1 MSEPQQTPP
10 AQGNGRSKGR
20 RRGLV
25 GPVILIAIGI
35 IFLLQNFDLLPWD
48 VWTVI
53 WRGWPAILILVGLD
67 MLIGR
72 RSGWGTFIVLVL
84 AALLIWAVLSGAGRG
99 GGGTTTIPFAQ
110 KLEGATSAEVRIAS
124 GIASLRIEASDDR
137 DALAE
142 GTIQETS
149 LHPVTRSFQKSGE
162 TARFTLG
169 VGDPEDLWW
178 PGDWDR
184 PSRWDIRLGRGV
196 PIRLIVNTGIGKAT
210 LDLSELDIS
219 GLDVH
224 SGVGETSIKLPARGR
239 MAARIHAG
247 IGEVVIAIPRSMA
260 ARLRF
265 DTGLGSVR
273 VPAEYRQE
281 GEKGYVSP
289 LADAAN
295 MVDLDVDG
303 GIGGITIKEIS

>member
-35 IFLLQNFDLLPWD
+35 IFLLQNLDLLPWD

-84 AALLIWAVLSGAGRG
+84 AALLIWAVISGAGRG

-162 TARFTLG
+162 TAGRVG
-169 VGDPEDLWW
+169 QEVKEGSRKVGDVVSETA
-178 PGDWDR
+178 GNVKTEVQ
-184 PSRWDIRLGRGV
+184 RGN
-196 PIRLIVNTGIGKAT
+196 P
-210 LDLSELDIS
+210 
-219 GLDVH
+219 
-224 SGVGETSIKLPARGR
+224 LPAPTPTR
-239 MAARIHAG
+239 
-247 IGEVVIAIPRSMA
+247 P
-260 ARLRF
+260 
-265 DTGLGSVR
+265 
-273 VPAEYRQE
+273 
-281 GEKGYVSP
+281 
-289 LADAAN
+289 
-295 MVDLDVDG
+295 DG
-303 GIGGITIKEIS
+303 PKKPINY